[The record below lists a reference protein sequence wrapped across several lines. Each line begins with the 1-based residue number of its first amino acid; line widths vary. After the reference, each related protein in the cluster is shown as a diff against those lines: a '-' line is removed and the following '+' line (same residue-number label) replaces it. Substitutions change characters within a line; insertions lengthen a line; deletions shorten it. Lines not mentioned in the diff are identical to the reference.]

1 MKKHED
7 FEVGDLIELNKI
19 YNEDCLEG
27 MKRIPDGSV
36 DMILC
41 DLPYGTTSAK
51 WDSVLP
57 LGVLWDQYERVIK
70 ENGAIVLTAAQPFT
84 TTIIAHKQELF
95 RYVWYWKKNRVTG
108 FANAKKQ
115 PLRHVE
121 DVVVF
126 YKKRPNYNPQG
137 LVEVNKTVKNGKSV
151 GGETLRRDIEESSG
165 KGSLRTAGAEYIQQ
179 YTNYPRQLLEI
190 KSAVKTIHP
199 TQKPVLLFEYL
210 IKTYTNEGET
220 VLDNCAGSFT
230 TAVACDN
237 TNRNWIC
244 MEKEEK
250 YCNIGLTRINDNR
263 ERLSLPLLNS
273 IN

>member
-1 MKKHED
+1 MKD
-7 FEVGDLIELNKI
+7 IELWQG
-19 YNEDCLEG
+19 DCLEL
-27 MKRIPDGSV
+27 MKDIPDKSV

-57 LGVLWDQYERVIK
+57 LGNLWEQYERVIK
-70 ENGAIVLTAAQPFT
+70 DNGAIVLTATQPFT

-126 YKKRPNYNPQG
+126 YKKRPTYNPQG
-137 LVEVNKTVKNGKSV
+137 LVEINKTVKNGKSV

-165 KGSLRTAGAEYIQQ
+165 KGSLRTAGSEYVQQ

-199 TQKPVLLFEYL
+199 TQKPVPLFEYL

-220 VLDNCAGSFT
+220 VLDNCMGSGT
-230 TAVACDN
+230 TAIACMN
-237 TNRNWIC
+237 TNRN
-244 MEKEEK
+244 
-250 YCNIGLTRINDNR
+250 YIGFELDKGYFDIANDRIDKHKRDMAKDN
-263 ERLSLPLLNS
+263 
-273 IN
+273 